1 MLMDI
6 QLVCCMVQALNFYL
20 QCTCLS
26 EESQQRFL
34 ALNSFALVPR
44 FLVKRLQLL
53 FCEQFYFI
61 WKMSLGFM
69 SYSQLFIIK
78 FFFAKPGKLSNSY
91 IIDKAF
97 FQNTEC
103 LKIAKILNIILI
115 LCIVLTKNNLII
127 MDGGDA
133 PFFQIAELFGRAFN
147 FKFCLIIACF
157 NINTNQTSVEQH
169 FNLIQ
174 SSCFLSE
181 AASLA
186 FLNTE

>member
-26 EESQQRFL
+26 EESQQLFL

-44 FLVKRLQLL
+44 FLVTRLQPL

-61 WKMSLGFM
+61 WKMSFGFM
-69 SYSQLFIIK
+69 YYSQLFIIK
-78 FFFAKPGKLSNSY
+78 TFFAKPGKLSNSY

-97 FQNTEC
+97 FQKTEC
-103 LKIAKILNIILI
+103 LKKVKILNIILI
-115 LCIVLTKNNLII
+115 LCIVSTKNNLII

-133 PFFQIAELFGRAFN
+133 LFSKLLSYLEGHSTLN
-147 FKFCLIIACF
+147 FA
-157 NINTNQTSVEQH
+157 
-169 FNLIQ
+169 
-174 SSCFLSE
+174 
-181 AASLA
+181 
-186 FLNTE
+186 